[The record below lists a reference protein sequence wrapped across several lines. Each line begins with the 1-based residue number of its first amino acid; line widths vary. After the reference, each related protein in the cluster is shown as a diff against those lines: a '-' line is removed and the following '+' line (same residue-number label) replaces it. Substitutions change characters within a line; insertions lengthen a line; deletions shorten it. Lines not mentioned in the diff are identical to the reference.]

1 MTGNPCKRLAW
12 SDYAFDSQHRQDPED
27 SHKAHKKKFL
37 KEKERRLSVSQWDT
51 DIQPLI
57 SSSKW
62 LQLHGLKRNKLSL
75 SQILSR
81 IGFQHRKDY
90 VTTLGKLVASR
101 YADGL
106 FPQYKRAQDG
116 SVYNLTAKKELILHF
131 VDCLMRAIE
140 LYKQRME
147 WLTSESRQI
156 FGVIQEQC
164 IVIVLDF
171 GTAAPTEFD
180 LCRDALSMV
189 LVEQVTQVA
198 KFNLI
203 RAAQNL
209 MKWQQKS
216 TPVSEHSVKSAVTWL
231 WKLDH
236 MTAASHINSAEA
248 LLEAMSDEAVEA
260 VYYFA
265 VGDVPVDTK
274 QLLLKKVSDGPCPVN
289 TVSFNAREDETIIFL
304 RDLSRLASGR
314 FHAFAQKNDYKDAT
328 GPALK
333 CEEDG
338 RGLIAPDSRK
348 VKGRMPLVAGVREDV
363 FLIWKELEEAR
374 HTVRQ
379 VQKILSES
387 DQRASQDG
395 IIYVSF
401 KRFGCLQ
408 LSITNLCLLLLKH
421 TIFSSPLTRFRNCLD
436 FKISLFCGLSLS
448 SWASKYLILFYTVL
462 KNYLI
467 SLPS

>member
-1 MTGNPCKRLAW
+1 M
-12 SDYAFDSQHRQDPED
+12 
-27 SHKAHKKKFL
+27 
-37 KEKERRLSVSQWDT
+37 
-51 DIQPLI
+51 PLI
-57 SSSKW
+57 QSTDKIPKITTRPT
-62 LQLHGLKRNKLSL
+62 KRNQKRRKGDRQNKLSL
-75 SQILSR
+75 SQILSQ

-131 VDCLMRAIE
+131 VDCLMGAIE

-156 FGVIQEQC
+156 FGVIQERC

-171 GTAAPTEFD
+171 GTAGPAEFD

-189 LVEQVTQVA
+189 LVEQVTQIA

-203 RAAQNL
+203 RAAPHL

-216 TPVSEHSVKSAVTWL
+216 TPVSEHTVTSAVTWL

-236 MTAASHINSAEA
+236 MTAASHTSSAEA
-248 LLEAMSDEAVEA
+248 LLEAMSDDAVEA

-274 QLLLKKVSDGPCPVN
+274 QLLLEKVSDGPCPVN

-304 RDLSRLASGR
+304 KELSCLASGR
-314 FHAFAQKNDYKDAT
+314 FHAFAEKNDYRDAT

-333 CEEDG
+333 EDG
-338 RGLIAPDSRK
+338 KGLLALNSRK

-374 HTVRQ
+374 STVRQ
-379 VQKILSES
+379 VQKIISES
-387 DQRASQDG
+387 DQPASQDG

-401 KRFGCLQ
+401 KRNMIYL
-408 LSITNLCLLLLKH
+408 
-421 TIFSSPLTRFRNCLD
+421 
-436 FKISLFCGLSLS
+436 LFC
-448 SWASKYLILFYTVL
+448 AC
-462 KNYLI
+462 
-467 SLPS
+467 